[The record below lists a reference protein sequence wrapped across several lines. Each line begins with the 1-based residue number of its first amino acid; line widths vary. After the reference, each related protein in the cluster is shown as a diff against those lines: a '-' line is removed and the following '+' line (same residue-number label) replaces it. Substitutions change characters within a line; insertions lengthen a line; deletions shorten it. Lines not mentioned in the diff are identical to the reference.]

1 MGMEVALLLRRYPYH
16 ILVILYRG
24 PIGMTPPRMRV
35 GSHLNSALRPHFS
48 CRLFA
53 DDSWITFAWLFIDA
67 FEEARGGRVS
77 PSNLLVFFF
86 LALFFCDSIL
96 PHQPRLFKI
105 VLTDFISPL
114 IGRMRLAGVTVF
126 EF

>member
-53 DDSWITFAWLFIDA
+53 DDSWITFAWLFVDA

-77 PSNLLVFFF
+77 PGNLLVFFF
-86 LALFFCDSIL
+86 WHSFFVILSCHISHVFLKLFL
-96 PHQPRLFKI
+96 Q
-105 VLTDFISPL
+105 ISFPL
-114 IGRMRLAGVTVF
+114 LSAGCGWLG
-126 EF
+126 